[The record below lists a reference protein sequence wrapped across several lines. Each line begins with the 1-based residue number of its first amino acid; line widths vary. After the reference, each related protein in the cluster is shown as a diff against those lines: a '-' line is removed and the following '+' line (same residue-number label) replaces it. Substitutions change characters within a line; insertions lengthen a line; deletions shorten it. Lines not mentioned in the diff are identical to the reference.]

1 MNKRAKKKTPAKPA
15 RSEPAD
21 SAKPPFHPYVVLG
34 VAMVLPG
41 VGQVL
46 NNMASRGLLMVFFMI
61 SLGWVTYNLTTPEH
75 SWVGRHA
82 GGVFVYAMSL
92 LDAYK
97 WARVRWETF
106 HHTGSSPH
114 PR

>member
-1 MNKRAKKKTPAKPA
+1 MSKRAKKRAPPRSVTPKRADAAKSPL
-15 RSEPAD
+15 
-21 SAKPPFHPYVVLG
+21 HPYVVLA
-34 VAMVLPG
+34 VAVVLPG

-61 SLGWVTYNLTTPEH
+61 SLGWVSYHLTTPEH

-97 WARVRWETF
+97 WARVRWASY
-106 HHTGSSPH
+106 HHNGNLSHS
-114 PR
+114 R